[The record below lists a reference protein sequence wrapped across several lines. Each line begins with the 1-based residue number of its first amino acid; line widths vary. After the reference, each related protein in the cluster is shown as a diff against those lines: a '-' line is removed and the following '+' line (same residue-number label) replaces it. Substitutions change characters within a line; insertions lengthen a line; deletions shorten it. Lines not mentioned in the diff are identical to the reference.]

1 MMRAISRLHD
11 SRINATNVLVEM
23 TIGEYCEL
31 ASDIT
36 KKNVFQRRRIG
47 SSKTVYSLLKQDLM
61 RDCVIP
67 PIVLALT
74 SATSQFDVNDLTS
87 FSSYIEQN
95 KDHLVILDGLQRTYT
110 ILDLITDLEKSDD
123 TEAVIRIKNNKL
135 RVEFYVGLN
144 RIGILYRMLT
154 LNTGQTPM
162 SLRQQI
168 EILYLDYIDVVL
180 DGVELIRA
188 SDDRAATEI
197 NQYNFKDIVEG
208 FNSYLD
214 RDELPM
220 EKSDILENIGSLEKL
235 AKENQTTDL
244 FRSYISAWHRFI
256 LKIDELCDNATLD
269 DDYLQRNSNPFGNS
283 ALRIFKKPQAMSG
296 FGAAVGKMIDFGMV
310 KNFGDLEAITD
321 ALVINDPAQFLEE
334 INNALDWIKT
344 NTKKIGNAQRSY
356 FQYYFRDLINKDS
369 DSYGRPLLA
378 AGSALRKYQSQNF

>member
-1 MMRAISRLHD
+1 MKAISSLRD

-23 TIGEYCEL
+23 TIGEYCAL

-36 KKNVFQRRRIG
+36 KKNVFQRRRVG

-61 RDCVIP
+61 RECVIP

-74 SATSQFDVNDLTS
+74 SATSQFDENDLPS
-87 FSSYIEQN
+87 FAQYIESN

-110 ILDLITDLEKSDD
+110 LLDLIADLESSGD
-123 TEAVIRIKNNKL
+123 TEGVGRIKNNKL
-135 RVEFYVGLN
+135 RVEIYVGLN

-168 EILYLDYIDVVL
+168 EILYLDYIDVGVE
-180 DGVELIRA
+180 GVELIRE
-188 SDDRAATEI
+188 SDDRAATQI
-197 NQYNFKDIVEG
+197 NQYNFKDVVEG

-244 FRSYISAWHRFI
+244 FCSYIRAWHRFV
-256 LKIDELCDNATLD
+256 LKINALCADVSLD
-269 DDYLQRNSNPFGNS
+269 DDYLERNSNPFGNN
-283 ALRIFKKPQAMSG
+283 ALRVFKKPQAMSG
-296 FGAAVGKMIDFGMV
+296 FGAAVGKMIDFRTIN
-310 KNFGDLEAITD
+310 NFGDLEAITD
-321 ALVINDPAQFLEE
+321 ALVMDDPMRFLEE

-369 DSYGRPLLA
+369 DSFGNPLLA